1 MSFLRTGPCVTVM
14 SVVTPPAV
22 QPAAHLYDVWA
33 GGAGAA
39 LRRAARLEAA
49 AAAARAAAAGAPPE
63 EQRRHRRGR
72 HHQGQHY
79 RPEGGALQQTAHYRK
94 LPHHLKFLNF
104 DIDAQI
110 RLFQ

>member
-14 SVVTPPAV
+14 TVVTPPAV
-22 QPAAHLYDVWA
+22 RLAAHLYDVGA

-39 LRRAARLEAA
+39 LRRAARLEAV

-79 RPEGGALQQTAHYRK
+79 RPEGGALQHTTLQLTASP
-94 LPHHLKFLNF
+94 LEFLNF
-104 DIDAQI
+104 DIDAEI